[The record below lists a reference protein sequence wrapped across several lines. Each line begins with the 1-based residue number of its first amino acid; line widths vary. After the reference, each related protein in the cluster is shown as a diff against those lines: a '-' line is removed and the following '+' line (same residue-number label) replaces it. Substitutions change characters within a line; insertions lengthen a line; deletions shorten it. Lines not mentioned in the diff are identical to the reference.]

1 VRDLKDF
8 HGDQSCHL
16 QNERL
21 DCMVMKKKSAYPS
34 QTKPPAFLEELLQAR
49 SPSGYEDEARDVVR
63 KRVGKIADH
72 FAVDNLGN
80 CHATLS
86 NTGSPTL
93 MLAGHIDELGL
104 IIKHVSDK
112 GFLYFD
118 AIGGHDR
125 SMISGRRVDILT
137 KNGTVRGV
145 TGKRAI
151 HLMTPEERKRVPEFH
166 QMWIDIGA
174 SNREEALEKVRIGDA
189 AVYDHGFEMLQGSMA
204 VSRAFDDKSGAY
216 AVNEALLRL
225 AKGKKPNC
233 KVVAVSTSQEEI
245 GTRGAISSAH
255 LANPDVALVVDVSHA
270 TDHPDADH
278 RKFGRFTLGGG
289 PILTRGPNVHPAV
302 FERLMECASKEK
314 IEVQIE
320 ADPRPTGTDAR
331 AIQVARDGIPTG
343 LIGIPLRY
351 MHTPSEV
358 IDLDDLEAVVRL
370 MVAFARSLKRG
381 EKL

>member
-1 VRDLKDF
+1 
-8 HGDQSCHL
+8 
-16 QNERL
+16 
-21 DCMVMKKKSAYPS
+21 MTMKNKSAQSS
-34 QTKPPAFLEELLQAR
+34 QIKPPAFLEELLQAR

-63 KRVGKIADH
+63 KRVGKLRIILQSITWGTVMLAW
-72 FAVDNLGN
+72 AQL
-80 CHATLS
+80 AP
-86 NTGSPTL
+86 PTL

-174 SNREEALEKVRIGDA
+174 SSREEALEKVRIGDA

-225 AKGKKPNC
+225 AKGKKPNWC
-233 KVVAVSTSQEEI
+233 CCRLLLSGGNWNQRSNLFRPLGKSRCGI
-245 GTRGAISSAH
+245 
-255 LANPDVALVVDVSHA
+255 
-270 TDHPDADH
+270 
-278 RKFGRFTLGGG
+278 GGG
-289 PILTRGPNVHPAV
+289 CKSCH
-302 FERLMECASKEK
+302 
-314 IEVQIE
+314 
-320 ADPRPTGTDAR
+320 
-331 AIQVARDGIPTG
+331 
-343 LIGIPLRY
+343 
-351 MHTPSEV
+351 
-358 IDLDDLEAVVRL
+358 
-370 MVAFARSLKRG
+370 
-381 EKL
+381 